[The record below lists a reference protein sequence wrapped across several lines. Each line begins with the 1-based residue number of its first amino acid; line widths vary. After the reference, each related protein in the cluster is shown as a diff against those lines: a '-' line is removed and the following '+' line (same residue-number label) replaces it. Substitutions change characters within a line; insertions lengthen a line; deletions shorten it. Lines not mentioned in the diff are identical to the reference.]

1 MQDLLVQSPDYI
13 RYPFLEGF
21 LSAFI
26 YPFQCVS
33 AFISG
38 SVLLFFDMILLLLV
52 NLDNGTYC
60 EI

>member
-13 RYPFLEGF
+13 RYPFLESF
-21 LSAFI
+21 LSAFN
-26 YPFQCVS
+26 YPFQSVS